1 MQSLAA
7 ETGAVLEGLR
17 RRPHRLAAT
26 ERFQAVVRDP
36 TPAALLRHAQSSSKP
51 AIGYLCALAPLELIA
66 AAGAVPVRLD
76 SGSAECAS
84 AAGEAMH
91 RDCCPMVRATWGL
104 LSLLKAEPELLDAM
118 SMLIAPRPCDWKAA
132 LPETLTDEFGIE
144 VAALDVPHTRRRETS
159 RHSWRDQIRDL
170 AADLQRT
177 TGNAITRAALGDAI
191 RRYQRAAG
199 ISRTLAAAMAADN
212 PPMWG
217 SDLLLVYAA
226 APLMT
231 VDEWTEA
238 SEALVAEV
246 RERVTE
252 EAGIGADRPR
262 LLLAG
267 SPCVWPHFRLPLL
280 AEESGGVV
288 VADES
293 CAGSR
298 LFYDSVYVDEPT
310 VPDMIDAVADR
321 YLLPCTCPIFAEPED
336 RLLRLEAIVEDFR
349 PDGVIYHV
357 LKSCF
362 VYDMQLAAVQERLE
376 AMDLPV
382 LRIET
387 DYGQADDEAL
397 RTRLEAFTETLA
409 GRRKS
414 SAV

>member
-7 ETGAVLEGLR
+7 ETGAVLGTLR
-17 RRPHRLAAT
+17 RRPHRLPAL
-26 ERFQAVVRDP
+26 ERFEAAVGDP
-36 TPAALLRHAQSSSKP
+36 TPAALLQHARSTGKP
-51 AIGYLCALAPLELIA
+51 SIGHLCALAPLELIA

-104 LSLLKAEPELLDAM
+104 LSLLQAEPELLDAM
-118 SMLIAPRPCDWKAA
+118 PMVIAPRPCDWKAA
-132 LPETLTDEFGIE
+132 LPEALTDEFGMR
-144 VAALDVPHTRRRETS
+144 VVALDVPHTRRRETS
-159 RHSWRDQIRDL
+159 RESWREQIHSL
-170 AADLQRT
+170 AADLERT
-177 TGNAITRAALGDAI
+177 TGNAITRAGLGEAI

-199 ISRTLAAAMAADN
+199 ISRTLAAAMAADD

-217 SDLLLVYAA
+217 SDLLLIHSAA
-226 APLMT
+226 LLMT

-238 SEALVAEV
+238 SEAFLAEV

-252 EAGIGADRPR
+252 EVGIGADRPR

-298 LFYDSVYVDEPT
+298 LFYDAAYVDEPT

-336 RLLRLEAIVEDFR
+336 RLLRLEAMIEDFR

-414 SAV
+414 SAI